1 MGGAAEGLA
10 EAGCAECVQAMG
22 QAREAQLEA
31 AGAVQSLCAA
41 LARPEPP
48 RGVSSGPADAEERC
62 YLVPKNL
69 AKRAPKLAAEGN

>member
-1 MGGAAEGLA
+1 MHPRLQPY
-10 EAGCAECVQAMG
+10 VP

-48 RGVSSGPADAEERC
+48 RGVGSGPPSGVSSGPPDAEERC